1 MNKINVVD
9 NKIIPFDNTDV
20 ILNNN
25 IITFTN
31 NGDYYLEY
39 ITSNNVN
46 ITLYAVW
53 TANTSATKKYSVK
66 FNANGGVGTM
76 SDLTCIVDSSCTLS
90 TNTFEK
96 TGSIFKGWNTK
107 KDGTGT
113 NYSDKATVKNLATTD
128 GGTVTLYAKWI
139 GDKTDDEITNNSKT
153 GDIMMFMAWTV
164 GIGALAYTVYY
175 YKTRKEN

>member
-46 ITLYAVW
+46 ITISVEDNVCVHLFYSLG
-53 TANTSATKKYSVK
+53 TSLVISL
-66 FNANGGVGTM
+66 F
-76 SDLTCIVDSSCTLS
+76 LS
-90 TNTFEK
+90 LK
-96 TGSIFKGWNTK
+96 
-107 KDGTGT
+107 
-113 NYSDKATVKNLATTD
+113 
-128 GGTVTLYAKWI
+128 
-139 GDKTDDEITNNSKT
+139 
-153 GDIMMFMAWTV
+153 
-164 GIGALAYTVYY
+164 
-175 YKTRKEN
+175 